1 VIAMRREFVQAS
13 CEGKE
18 RLPTWKLAR
27 ERANKMSKHYKADGM
42 TFEPYRC
49 KACGGIHIGSQD
61 IVSRRGKYFRKRTPQ
76 PDDPG
81 YPGHEQEVVY

>member
-1 VIAMRREFVQAS
+1 
-13 CEGKE
+13 
-18 RLPTWKLAR
+18 
-27 ERANKMSKHYKADGM
+27 M